1 MMRSRCSLLLVA
13 AWCLACEP
21 GEKSAVTP
29 PQGSGITSAIA
40 AMPEGYN
47 IEITNGQS
55 IYVPVYSHIY
65 YSVDK
70 MQLLVATT
78 LSIRNTDPKRPIT
91 LRDVDYFDSEGA
103 VLQSYLEQPMVL
115 GPMASTEFFVD
126 STDTRGGAGANF
138 VVNWDAEEEVFEPV
152 VEAVMVGAAGH
163 GRLAFTSQGQVYE
176 K

>member
-13 AWCLACEP
+13 AWCLACES
-21 GEKSAVTP
+21 GEKSAVIP
-29 PQGSGITSAIA
+29 PQGSGIASAA
-40 AMPEGYN
+40 AAAPEGYD

-55 IYVPVYSHIY
+55 VYVPVYSHIY

-70 MQLLVATT
+70 KQLMATM
-78 LSIRNTDPKRPIT
+78 LSIRNTDPKHSIT
-91 LRDVDYFDSEGA
+91 LRDVDYFDSEGT

-115 GPMASTEFFVD
+115 GPMASTEFVVD

-152 VEAVMVGAAGH
+152 VESVMVGTAGH
-163 GRLAFTSQGQVYE
+163 GKLAFTSQGQVYE

>member
-1 MMRSRCSLLLVA
+1 MRPRSILLLVA
-13 AWCLACEP
+13 ACCLACES

-29 PQGSGITSAIA
+29 PQGDGIASAA
-40 AMPEGYN
+40 AAPEGYN
-47 IEITNGQS
+47 IEITDGQS

-70 MQLLVATT
+70 RQLLIATT

-91 LRDVDYFDSEGA
+91 LRDVDYFDSGGA
-103 VLQSYLEQPMVL
+103 VLQSYLEQPVVL
-115 GPMASTEFFVD
+115 APMASTEFFVD

-152 VEAVMVGAAGH
+152 VEAVMVGTAGH